1 MLRRILIILFIIVV
15 AIAIW
20 LWMSTENVLSS
31 ERSVAAKFSEI
42 VTHYVD
48 MGRQYVTPLSQFSSL
63 PESDLKGLEEIA
75 RDLAALGNAGGI
87 QQKYNLLLV
96 AQKRTIDFFTS
107 GGLSDALVTDSR
119 YIEWNTNAT
128 SRGKAS
134 VLVLEY
140 NQALQRYNNGME
152 TIAGKLLQYWPR
164 WQFHEFLGIDGK
176 TQTIVEVRL

>member
-1 MLRRILIILFIIVV
+1 MFRRVLIVLFIIVV

-20 LWMSTENVLSS
+20 VWMSTEKVLSS

-48 MGRQYVTPLSQFSSL
+48 MGRQYVTPLSQLSSL
-63 PESDLKGLEEIA
+63 PESDRRGLEEIA
-75 RDLAALGNAGGI
+75 QDLVSLGNAGGI
-87 QQKYNLLLV
+87 QQKYALLLV

-107 GGLSDALVTDSR
+107 GGLSDVLVTDPR
-119 YIEWNTNAT
+119 YMEWNTNAT

-140 NQALQRYNNGME
+140 NQALQRYLNGME
-152 TIAGKLLQYWPR
+152 TIVGKLLQYWPR

-176 TQTIVEVRL
+176 TQTLIEVRL

>member
-1 MLRRILIILFIIVV
+1 MLRRFLIVLLVVIV
-15 AIAIW
+15 AIAVW
-20 LWMSTENVLSS
+20 VWMSTEKVLSS

-42 VTHYVD
+42 VTHYVG
-48 MGRQYVTPLSQFSSL
+48 MGRQYVTPLSQLSSL

-75 RDLAALGNAGGI
+75 QDLAALGNAGGI
-87 QQKYNLLLV
+87 QQKYALLLV

-107 GGLSDALVTDSR
+107 GGLSEVLVMDPRFT
-119 YIEWNTNAT
+119 EWNTNAT

-140 NQALQRYNNGME
+140 NQELQRYLNGME

-176 TQTIVEVRL
+176 MQTLIEVRL